1 MVGDIINNISQE
13 LSNIYYDV
21 NEETYNYKLK
31 QLYIK
36 EQQNKRSVVFETTND
51 KSPSWKNLSK
61 EQKMIKLKTY
71 LKNNGIKIGN
81 FNNYKFKNIRYCTK
95 TNSLIKIDI
104 CKIN

>member
-1 MVGDIINNISQE
+1 MIQDIIINISQE
-13 LSNIYYDV
+13 LFNIYNVV

-36 EQQNKRSVVFETTND
+36 EQQNTRSVVFETTND

-61 EQKMIKLKTY
+61 DQKMIKLKTY
-71 LKNNGIKIGN
+71 LKKNGIKIGN
-81 FNNYKFKNIRYCTK
+81 FNNYKFSNIRYSTK
-95 TNSLIKIDI
+95 TNSLINIDI